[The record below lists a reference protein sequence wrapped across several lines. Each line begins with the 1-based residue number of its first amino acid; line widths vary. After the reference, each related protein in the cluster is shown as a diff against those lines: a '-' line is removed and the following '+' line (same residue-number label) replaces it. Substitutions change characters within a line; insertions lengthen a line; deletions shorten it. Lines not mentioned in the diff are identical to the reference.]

1 MRLVF
6 SIAIF
11 IFDQITNPYVI
22 NVVLYSQGT
31 FMAILILIS
40 TKRCTCSLPE
50 DTSLE
55 IRYENVLILNIYMY
69 YKNKYGFYLSYM

>member
-1 MRLVF
+1 MRLV
-6 SIAIF
+6 F

-55 IRYENVLILNIYMY
+55 IRYEKFSNPKYIYVYILR
-69 YKNKYGFYLSYM
+69 FCLSYM